1 MLSRLMTRREQMLLL
16 AVAVSIVI
24 GALALWWNKSR
35 APAPPTP
42 TAAQQAKTSMTLP
55 PSPNVAPVPVKDTTA
70 PVPQKE
76 NTSPSTS
83 QAIAKK
89 PARIGV
95 GISGAVKRPGLYYFD
110 PEARVGDLIHAAG
123 GLTPDADT
131 AQINQAATLID
142 STTLWIPFHTLPANK
157 TSSVHAKKTN
167 EGHVLNPP
175 EYLLQSAQP

>member
-1 MLSRLMTRREQMLLL
+1 MLSRLMTRREQILLL

-35 APAPPTP
+35 APAPPIP
-42 TAAQQAKTSMTLP
+42 TVAQHAKTSMTLP
-55 PSPNVAPVPVKDTTA
+55 PASDVAPSPVKDTTA

-83 QAIAKK
+83 QEITEKIV
-89 PARIGV
+89 RIGV
-95 GISGAVKRPGLYYFD
+95 GIEGAVKTPGLYYFD

-123 GLTPDADT
+123 GLTPEADT
-131 AQINQAATLID
+131 AQINQAATLLD
-142 STTLWIPFHTLPANK
+142 STTLWIPIRAH
-157 TSSVHAKKTN
+157 SSQETPSKHAKNT
-167 EGHVLNPP
+167 EAAHALNPP